1 MQYSYPYQK
10 ITSNITSIT
19 LFSILVFAINDTKII
34 VQYPN
39 TVIFNV
45 LEMRNTKSIVQRKK
59 LLVVMTLVIVRKG
72 VSEII
77 TFVLKWP
84 SKRRRL

>member
-1 MQYSYPYQK
+1 
-10 ITSNITSIT
+10 
-19 LFSILVFAINDTKII
+19 
-34 VQYPN
+34 
-39 TVIFNV
+39 
-45 LEMRNTKSIVQRKK
+45 MRNTKSIVQRKK